1 MDLFKKMTGD
11 KVQSEEG
18 DSSMFAGFLEYFG
31 EKPIEVSDEE
41 DPYNAFIDQFEGRS
55 FGGGVLKVVEWADIP
70 KWKEDILGVCLRRS
84 EDGFRPFGYNWL
96 GQFFAIDDQEGKGHV
111 IIIDTDTTAYTDMGF
126 LEYLNVE
133 LPENPERS
141 LHVTQ
146 YGEWVASHGPVGPGE
161 CVGYKVP
168 FFLGGDD
175 SPDNME
181 VIDMDVYWTMTGQLW
196 RAYLGLPE
204 DTKIGNVS
212 FE

>member
-1 MDLFKKMTGD
+1 M
-11 KVQSEEG
+11 SEGESKG
-18 DSSMFAGFLEYFG
+18 ADGMFAGFLEYFG
-31 EKPIEVSDEE
+31 EELVEVPDGE
-41 DPYNAFIDQFEGRS
+41 DPYDTFLDQFGGRS
-55 FGGGVLKVVEWADIP
+55 FGGGVLKVMERSDIP
-70 KWKEDILGVCLRRS
+70 LYKDAIMGICFKFSGD
-84 EDGFRPFGYNWL
+84 DFRPFAYNWL
-96 GQFFAIDDQEGKGHV
+96 GQIFMIDDREGRGHV
-111 IIIDTDTTAYTDMGF
+111 MIMRIDTITTAYTDTGF
-126 LEYLNVE
+126 LEYLNDE

-146 YGEWVASHGPVGPGE
+146 YGEWAASHGPVGPGE

-204 DTKIGNVS
+204 GTEIGSVTI
-212 FE
+212 E